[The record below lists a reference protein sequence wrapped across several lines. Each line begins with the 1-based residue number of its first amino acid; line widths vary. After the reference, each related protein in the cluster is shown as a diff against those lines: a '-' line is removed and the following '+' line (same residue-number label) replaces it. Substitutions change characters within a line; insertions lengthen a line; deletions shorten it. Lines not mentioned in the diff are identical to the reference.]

1 MKAYKVK
8 DRQTGKLIYTVGNA
22 MVLSVIR
29 DINNEFIVLFITN
42 GTIIHSEKF
51 DTKDEVANFIVEES
65 NKIAKHVISD
75 ENDKFK
81 QNVKMIEPILLKQ
94 ARSLNDN

>member
-8 DRQTGKLIYTVGNA
+8 DRQTGKLIYIVGNA
-22 MVLSVIR
+22 MLLSVIR

-65 NKIAKHVISD
+65 NKIAKHIISD
-75 ENDKFK
+75 ENDKLK
-81 QNVKMIEPILLKQ
+81 QHIQLIEPILLKQ

>member
-1 MKAYKVK
+1 LKTYKIK
-8 DRQTGKLIYTVGNA
+8 NRKTNKLIYTVGNA
-22 MVLSVIR
+22 MLLSVIR

-75 ENDKFK
+75 ENDKIK
-81 QNVKMIEPILLKQ
+81 QNVQLIEPILLEQ
-94 ARSLNDN
+94 ARLLNDN